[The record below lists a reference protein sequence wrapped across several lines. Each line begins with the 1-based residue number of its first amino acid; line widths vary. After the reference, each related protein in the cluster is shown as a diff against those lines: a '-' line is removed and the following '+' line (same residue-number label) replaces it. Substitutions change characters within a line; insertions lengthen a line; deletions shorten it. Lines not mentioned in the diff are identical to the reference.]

1 METAPAHWFIATH
14 HHFHFFLCLFSSLI
28 GLVMDPGVDWAVP
41 GSLRSYVFASHAQ
54 LLTSYFL
61 QNTSHPATGAGAG
74 HSRLGVAP
82 GLTRASVITCDGEMS
97 RERNNLDSI
106 TRLTKCDHRRD
117 TAFDRVQ
124 HWSQPS
130 VNIKLQC
137 AQKYGVWSSRRLI
150 YNCIPK
156 WVTGRCPWMW
166 DASTVS
172 DNGPRRCIKETE
184 KQISRLLR
192 KATEHPLFSDWST

>member
-1 METAPAHWFIATH
+1 METAPAHWFITSH
-14 HHFHFFLCLFSSLI
+14 HHFHFSACSAHWLGWWWTEQFLAVSGPMFS
-28 GLVMDPGVDWAVP
+28 P
-41 GSLRSYVFASHAQ
+41 HTH

-61 QNTSHPATGAGAG
+61 QNTSHPANGAGFG

-97 RERNNLDSI
+97 RERNNLGSI
-106 TRLTKCDHRRD
+106 RRLAKYDQHRD
-117 TAFDRVQ
+117 TAFDRVY
-124 HWSQPS
+124 WSQPS

-156 WVTGRCPWMW
+156 WVTGRCRPPLSLRGCW

-184 KQISRLLR
+184 KQISRLLS